1 MRNNQPITQREL
13 DFPADATLM
22 SSTDT
27 SGRIVYANEAFV
39 AISGYGAAELQ
50 GQPHNLVRHPD
61 MPAEA
66 FADMWAT
73 LKGGE
78 SWTALV
84 KNRRKNGD
92 HYWVRAN
99 ATPVTRD
106 GRAVG
111 YLSVRTKPSVDEV
124 AGAEVLYATLRE
136 GRAGPMRLFK
146 GAVVSRRAWSL
157 TTLSK
162 TMPMRWRVR
171 LPLLGVACTAVT
183 AAAVSGLGVAPLLR
197 VAGATLVG
205 TGLAL
210 WTLQRQVVAPIES
223 LRAHAQRVANGD
235 INELR
240 ADRVD
245 EIGMTVRAVNQL
257 GLMFRWII
265 ADVARQVVTFQTVSG
280 EIAQGNDDLS
290 ARTEQSAASLQQT
303 ASSMEQMSATVSHNA
318 DTCRQAADI
327 ATQASSAAELGS
339 ASVAKVHDAM
349 QGIADSSHR
358 IADILGII
366 DGLAFQTNLLALNAA
381 VEAARAGEQG
391 RGFAVVAGEVRAL
404 AQRSAGAAREI
415 KTLIAESAERVDTGA
430 RDVAEANAAM
440 DGIVR
445 QIARVNELI
454 SDISTA
460 TTEQS
465 TGISQ
470 VNQAVSQLDQST
482 QQNAALVEQSAAAAQ
497 SLSQQAQRLVGAVSV
512 FRTAPQAH
520 SR

>member
-1 MRNNQPITQREL
+1 MRNNQPVTQREF
-13 DFPADATLM
+13 DFPADTTLM

-27 SGRIVYANEAFV
+27 SGRITYANEAFV
-39 AISGYGAAELQ
+39 AISGYEAAELL

-73 LKGGE
+73 LQGGE

-106 GRAVG
+106 GRTVG
-111 YLSVRTKPSVDEV
+111 YLSVRTQPGRDEV
-124 AGAEVLYATLRE
+124 ARAEALYAALR
-136 GRAGPMRLFK
+136 GGQAGPLRLFK
-146 GAVVSRRAWSL
+146 GAVVSRRAWSIP
-157 TTLSK
+157 TLAK
-162 TMPMRWRVR
+162 TMPVRWRVR
-171 LPLLGVACTAVT
+171 LPLLGVACTAV
-183 AAAVSGLGVAPLLR
+183 AAAAASGLAAAPLLGM
-197 VAGATLVG
+197 AGATLAG

-210 WTLQRQVVAPIES
+210 WALQHQVVAPIEA
-223 LRAHAQRVANGD
+223 LRTHAQRVANGET
-235 INELR
+235 NELHN
-240 ADRVD
+240 DRVD
-245 EIGMTVRAVNQL
+245 EIGMAQRAVNQL

-265 ADVARQVVTFQTVSG
+265 ADVARQVVTFQAASG

-303 ASSMEQMSATVSHNA
+303 ASSMEQMSATVRHNA
-318 DTCRQAADI
+318 DTSRQAAEM
-327 ATQASSAAELGS
+327 ALQASSAAEQGS
-339 ASVAKVHDAM
+339 ASVAKVREAM

-358 IADILGII
+358 IADILGVI
-366 DGLAFQTNLLALNAA
+366 DGIAFQTNLLALNAA

-415 KTLIAESAERVDTGA
+415 KSLIAESAERVDTGGH
-430 RDVAEANAAM
+430 DVAQANAAM

-445 QIARVNELI
+445 QIARVNELLA
-454 SDISTA
+454 DISTA
-460 TTEQS
+460 TTQQS
-465 TGISQ
+465 TGIGQ
-470 VNQAVSQLDQST
+470 VNQAISQLDQST

-497 SLSQQAQRLVGAVSV
+497 SLREQAQRLVGAVSV
-512 FRTAPQAH
+512 FGAG
-520 SR
+520 